1 MDQKLRAMADKYF
14 MAYWCEDNP
23 ELRET
28 ALAWNAAIS
37 EEAKKLH
44 QECII
49 IDMCSFFAETYNWQL
64 AAGRPTALNITVP
77 QTYDPSYSGVVEK
90 LIEMN
95 YVPLADPEHFMN
107 ILTTGDILEAK
118 RTGKVG
124 LIFGAQSCDFVRG
137 LDLNS
142 SVEIFARMGLRV
154 MQIAYHS
161 RSFAADG
168 CDTGTDCGLSAQGRA
183 LIRAMERSHVTVDL
197 SHVGCRFTLEALDMA
212 QKPMIFSHSNPKAM
226 FNNLRNI
233 TDEQAKKCAATNG
246 VVGVVG
252 FAPLLCDD
260 KQGPSI
266 QRFVDTIAYY
276 ADLLGID
283 HVGFGLDSNAEPG
296 AYKHSDAR
304 EMAEYYFNPDN
315 FSPGCIEY
323 FHDRVE
329 EALAAG
335 RGRLSVLTEGLHG
348 IANYPNIVDA
358 LLKRGFSR
366 EDVKKVMGGNFL
378 RVFKDTWAQ

>member
-1 MDQKLRAMADKYF
+1 MDQKLRTLAEQYF
-14 MAYWCEDNP
+14 MSYWCEDSQEN
-23 ELRET
+23 RET
-28 ALAWNAAIS
+28 TLAWNAAIS
-37 EEAKKLH
+37 PEARQLH

-64 AAGRPTALNITVP
+64 AAGRPTVLNITVP
-77 QTYDPSYSGVVEK
+77 QTYDPSYGGVVEK

-95 YVPLADPEHFMN
+95 CVPLADPAHFMN

-118 RTGKVG
+118 RTGRVG
-124 LIFGAQSCDFVRG
+124 LLFGAQSCDFVRG

-154 MQIAYHS
+154 MQIAYHA

-168 CDTGTDCGLSAQGRA
+168 CDTSTDCGLSMQGRA
-183 LIRAMERSHVTVDL
+183 LIRAMERNGVTVDL
-197 SHVGCRFTLEALDMA
+197 SHVGRRSTLEALDMA
-212 QKPMIFSHSNPKAM
+212 EKPMIFSHSNPKAL

-246 VVGVVG
+246 VVGVVS

-260 KQGPSI
+260 RQGPSI
-266 QRFVDTIAYY
+266 DRFVDAIAYY

-296 AYKHSDAR
+296 AYKRGDAR
-304 EMAEYYFNPDN
+304 EMAAYYFDPEQ
-315 FSPGCIEY
+315 FSPGCVEHY
-323 FHDRVE
+323 HDRVA

-335 RGRLSVLTEGLHG
+335 RGRLSVLTEGLCG
-348 IANYPNIVDA
+348 IANYPNIVDK
-358 LLKRGFSR
+358 LLKRGFST

-378 RVFKDTWAQ
+378 RVFRDTWAE